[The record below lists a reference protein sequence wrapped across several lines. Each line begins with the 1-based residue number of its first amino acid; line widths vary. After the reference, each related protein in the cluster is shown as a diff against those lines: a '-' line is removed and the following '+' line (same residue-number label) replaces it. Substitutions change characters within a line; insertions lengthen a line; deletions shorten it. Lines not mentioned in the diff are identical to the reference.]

1 MIGPGWVQ
9 QKVEV
14 VKLIRE
20 RMKVA
25 HDRQKS
31 YVDKRRKDL
40 ESQATDS
47 VFFRIS
53 PFKGVI

>member
-40 ESQATDS
+40 ESQAADS

-53 PFKGVI
+53 PFK